1 MASTS
6 VLCLFTFMAMLCIV
20 YAVDECTVEETEA
33 YNKCA
38 NEYTTVE
45 SGTEV
50 SEPEDVVC
58 EGLRKSAVCYPPCFC
73 DTLAGSMSW
82 ALLTA
87 GCEGSNINCGS
98 AATLLASP
106 LLLMLSGLIGAG
118 ILGAGIL

>member
-33 YNKCA
+33 MNKCA
-38 NEYTTVE
+38 NEYE
-45 SGTEV
+45 NTEAEQDNDNV
-50 SEPEDVVC
+50 DGMC
-58 EGLRKSAVCYPPCFC
+58 EALRKGAHCYPPCWC
-73 DTLAGSMSW
+73 DNSAGDMVFTFM
-82 ALLTA
+82 TA
-87 GCEGSNINCGS
+87 GCEGYNIKCGS